1 MNLKIALK
9 AYSFQVIEWN
19 LTKFSVA
26 VNGIFS
32 CKKKFSKSV
41 LTSSQKIIKRNK
53 NKYFKVKKSC
63 KEIFWNHSYK
73 NSFSRRK

>member
-26 VNGIFS
+26 GNGIFS
-32 CKKKFSKSV
+32 KN
-41 LTSSQKIIKRNK
+41 RNK
-53 NKYFKVKKSC
+53 IPRPS
-63 KEIFWNHSYK
+63 
-73 NSFSRRK
+73 

>member
-32 CKKKFSKSV
+32 CKKKFLKVFS
-41 LTSSQKIIKRNK
+41 LAAKR
-53 NKYFKVKKSC
+53 S
-63 KEIFWNHSYK
+63 
-73 NSFSRRK
+73 